1 MNYVCIYV
9 YGEYH
14 NITQNSVANLRYPE
28 TTKFFGSLPVDTP
41 IATHPGLTWYA
52 ETLQPSS
59 GIGNRAYP

>member
-1 MNYVCIYV
+1 MYIYV

-14 NITQNSVANLRYPE
+14 NITQNSVANLRYPA

-52 ETLQPSS
+52 EDR
-59 GIGNRAYP
+59 I